1 MKHVEYSW
9 TTSDGLSI
17 FAQSWAP
24 DGAPRAVVALVHGL
38 GEHSNRYPSL
48 VEKLPSAG
56 YAINTYDLRGHGR
69 SGGPRL
75 YAPSFE
81 SLMTDID
88 RHIQNTKERFP
99 GMPVFL
105 YGQSF
110 GGEQVLYYAMRR
122 SPAVAGVIASSPL
135 LAPGTP
141 QSTVKLTAGRLLA
154 RVLPKAIFPTGVPL
168 ESISRDPAVV
178 EQTRKDPLYQHKGV
192 SVRLG
197 TDFLDAGDWIRTQA
211 QFPLPLL
218 LMQGTDDRHVD
229 PKKTIEFAQK
239 LKGDVTLKV
248 WDGSRHELHND
259 LDRDTVIG
267 FVLAWLG
274 KHL

>member
-38 GEHSNRYPSL
+38 GEHSNRYPRL
-48 VEKLPSAG
+48 VEKLPPAG
-56 YAINTYDLRGHGR
+56 YAINTYDLRGHGK

-99 GMPVFL
+99 GLPIFL
-105 YGQSF
+105 YGHSM
-110 GGEQVLYYAMRR
+110 GGEQVLYYVLRR
-122 SPAVAGVIASSPL
+122 SPSLRGVIASSPL
-135 LAPGTP
+135 LGPGIRVP
-141 QSTVKLTAGRLLA
+141 PVKVAAGKLLA
-154 RVLPKAIFPTGVPL
+154 RLIPKVIFTTAVPWDSL
-168 ESISRDPAVV
+168 SRDPAVI
-178 EQTRKDPLYQHKGV
+178 EAAKKDPHYQEGV
-192 SVRLG
+192 SARLG
-197 TDFLDAGDWIRTQA
+197 TDFLRAGRWISSQEKFA
-211 QFPLPLL
+211 LPLL
-218 LMQGTDDRHVD
+218 LMQGTDDHHVD
-229 PKKTIEFAQK
+229 PKKTIELGQK
-239 LKGDVTLKV
+239 LQGDVTLKV
-248 WDGSRHELHND
+248 WDGSRHELNND
-259 LDRDTVIG
+259 LDRDKVID
-267 FVLAWLG
+267 FVLAWLA

>member
-110 GGEQVLYYAMRR
+110 GGEQVLYYAC
-122 SPAVAGVIASSPL
+122 A
-135 LAPGTP
+135 
-141 QSTVKLTAGRLLA
+141 
-154 RVLPKAIFPTGVPL
+154 
-168 ESISRDPAVV
+168 D
-178 EQTRKDPLYQHKGV
+178 
-192 SVRLG
+192 
-197 TDFLDAGDWIRTQA
+197 
-211 QFPLPLL
+211 PLPL
-218 LMQGTDDRHVD
+218 QGSSLRAR
-229 PKKTIEFAQK
+229 F
-239 LKGDVTLKV
+239 
-248 WDGSRHELHND
+248 
-259 LDRDTVIG
+259 
-267 FVLAWLG
+267 WLRE
-274 KHL
+274 HPSPP

>member
-9 TTSDGLSI
+9 TTSDELSI

-56 YAINTYDLRGHGR
+56 YAINTYDLRGHGK

-99 GMPVFL
+99 GLPIFL
-105 YGQSF
+105 YGHSM
-110 GGEQVLYYAMRR
+110 GGEQVLYYVLRR
-122 SPAVAGVIASSPL
+122 SPSLRGVIASSPL
-135 LAPGTP
+135 LAPGIRVP
-141 QSTVKLTAGRLLA
+141 LVKVAAGKLLA
-154 RVLPKAIFPTGVPL
+154 RLIPKVIFTTAVPWDSL
-168 ESISRDPAVV
+168 SRDPSVV
-178 EQTRKDPLYQHKGV
+178 EAAKQDPRYQEGV
-192 SVRLG
+192 SARLG
-197 TDFLDAGDWIRTQA
+197 TDFLATGRWISSHER
-211 QFPLPLL
+211 FPLPLL

-229 PKKTIEFAQK
+229 PKKTIELAQK
-239 LKGDVTLKV
+239 LQGDVTLKV

-259 LDRDTVIG
+259 LDRDKVID

>member
-1 MKHVEYSW
+1 M
-9 TTSDGLSI
+9 
-17 FAQSWAP
+17 
-24 DGAPRAVVALVHGL
+24 
-38 GEHSNRYPSL
+38 
-48 VEKLPSAG
+48 
-56 YAINTYDLRGHGR
+56 
-69 SGGPRL
+69 
-75 YAPSFE
+75 
-81 SLMTDID
+81 
-88 RHIQNTKERFP
+88 
-99 GMPVFL
+99 
-105 YGQSF
+105 
-110 GGEQVLYYAMRR
+110 
-122 SPAVAGVIASSPL
+122 
-135 LAPGTP
+135 
-141 QSTVKLTAGRLLA
+141 KLTAGETPCPSPAESHLHDS
-154 RVLPKAIFPTGVPL
+154 VPL

-197 TDFLDAGDWIRTQA
+197 TDFLDTGDWIRTQA